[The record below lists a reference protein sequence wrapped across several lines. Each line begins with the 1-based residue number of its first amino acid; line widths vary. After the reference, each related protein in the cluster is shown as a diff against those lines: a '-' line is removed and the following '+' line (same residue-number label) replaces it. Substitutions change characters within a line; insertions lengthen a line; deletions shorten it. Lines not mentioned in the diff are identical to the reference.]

1 MDTDDW
7 LKLILVLILILLT
20 SLIFYKIGLNQDKQ
34 KVIFDLTK
42 V

>member
-20 SLIFYKIGLNQDKQ
+20 LLIFYKIGSTSKNE
-34 KVIFDLTK
+34 IFK
-42 V
+42 